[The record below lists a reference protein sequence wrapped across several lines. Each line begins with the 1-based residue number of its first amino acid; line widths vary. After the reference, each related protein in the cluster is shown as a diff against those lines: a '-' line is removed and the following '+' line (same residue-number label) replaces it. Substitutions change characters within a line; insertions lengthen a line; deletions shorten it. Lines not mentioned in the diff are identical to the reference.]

1 MAKENHA
8 FFLQGLSCADCAHKI
23 ESSLKQ
29 EGYSSVQLNFATR
42 RLHIG
47 SDDIANINSIISRID
62 PGAIAILERE
72 SRENPNAQNHERKL
86 LMRILIS
93 VLLLFMGVLLTYFS
107 LPSLVTTGGYLALLG
122 AYLVSGFPVLKKA
135 FFRLQTFDIAN
146 EYFLMS
152 VATLGAI
159 IIDEIP
165 EAAAV
170 MVFYTIG
177 EYLQSRAV
185 NKSRKSIGDL
195 LDIRPDVAHLVS
207 IEDITTIPVENIKP
221 GNIILVKP
229 GERVPLDGILVSSHA
244 NLDFSALT
252 GESRPVSLTKGEN
265 VLSGAITTSSIK
277 IEVTVDHSE
286 STVSRILEVVEN
298 ATQNKSEKELFITRF
313 ARYYTPFVLIFAIM
327 IATVPPLLLIQ
338 PMEIWIYRALVV
350 LVISCPCAL
359 VVSIPLVYFAGI
371 GKSSR
376 NGVLL
381 KGANVIDSLNEVSTI
396 LFDKTGTLT
405 VGKFD
410 VVMVVPAEGYTS
422 QEVISYAALAEAHS
436 THPIAK
442 SILAAYD
449 KQVDLAQVDEYEEL
463 PALGIKMKTKAG
475 DSIVVGND
483 KMVHEIDC
491 PHSACITDET
501 AVYVVL
507 NDVYI
512 GYIIIDDKIKP
523 TSLAAIN
530 NLREKNIPH
539 IGLLTGDTKNIAER
553 VGEELGIKR
562 EDIYASLM
570 PLNKLEILEEYLHKA
585 TDTGGTVIFIG
596 DGMNDA
602 PVIARADVGVAM
614 GVIGSDASI
623 EAADLVIMDDNPNR
637 LNDAINIAGNT
648 NKIAKQNIAMALG
661 IKAIF
666 IALGTI
672 GLASMW
678 VAVFGDVGVT
688 LLTILN
694 SLRLLR

>member
-1 MAKENHA
+1 MAQEKHA
-8 FFLQGLSCADCAHKI
+8 FILQGLSCADCALKI
-23 ESSLKQ
+23 ESTLKQ
-29 EGYSSVQLNFATR
+29 HGYSAAKLNFATR
-42 RLHIG
+42 RLHIR
-47 SDDIANINSIISRID
+47 SNDLSNINSIISRIE
-62 PGAIAILERE
+62 PGTIAVLEKDVTE
-72 SRENPNAQNHERKL
+72 VTGPKNQETQL
-86 LMRILIS
+86 LIRIGIS
-93 VLLLFMGVLLTYFS
+93 VTLLIIGVLLTSSS
-107 LPSLVTTGGYLALLG
+107 LPPLVITGGYIALFG
-122 AYLVSGFPVLKKA
+122 AYIVSGFPVLRKA
-135 FFRLQTFDIAN
+135 LFRLRTLDIAN

-152 VATLGAI
+152 IATLGAI

-170 MVFYTIG
+170 MVFYSIG
-177 EYLQSRAV
+177 EFLQSRAV
-185 NKSRKSIGDL
+185 NKSRKSISEL
-195 LDIRPDVAHLVS
+195 LDIRPDVAHLVIKEEIS
-207 IEDITTIPVENIKP
+207 TIPVEDIKP
-221 GNIILVKP
+221 GDLILVKP
-229 GERVPLDGILVSSHA
+229 GERVPIDGILVSPTA
-244 NLDFSALT
+244 NLDLSALT
-252 GESRPVSLTKGEN
+252 GESRPVSIVEGET
-265 VLSGAITTSSIK
+265 VFSGAVSSASIK
-277 IEVTVDHSE
+277 VKATVVSSE
-286 STVSRILEVVEN
+286 STVSRILNVVEN
-298 ATQNKSEKELFITRF
+298 ATQNKSEKEVFITRF
-313 ARYYTPFVLIFAIM
+313 ARYYTPFVLILAIM
-327 IATVPPLLLIQ
+327 IATIPTILLVE
-338 PMEIWIYRALVV
+338 PMEIWTYRALVV

-381 KGANVIDSLNEVSTI
+381 KGANVIDSLNDVSTV

-405 VGKFD
+405 VGKFK
-410 VVMVVPAEGYTS
+410 VVMVVPSENYTP
-422 QEVISYAALAEAHS
+422 QEVIFNAALAEAHS
-436 THPIAK
+436 NHPIAK
-442 SILAAYD
+442 SILEAYGKPVD
-449 KQVDLAQVDEYEEL
+449 ISQVEEYEEF

-523 TSLAAIN
+523 SSVDAIK
-530 NLREKNIPH
+530 NLKDKKITY

-553 VGEELGIKR
+553 VGGELGI
-562 EDIYASLM
+562 EQENIYASLM
-570 PLNKLEILEEYLHKA
+570 PLNKLEILEEHLHK
-585 TDTGGTVIFIG
+585 TLDGGTVIFIG

-614 GVIGSDASI
+614 GAIGSDASI
-623 EAADLVIMDDNPNR
+623 EAADLVIMDDNPDR
-637 LNDAINIAGNT
+637 LNDAIDIAENT
-648 NKIAKQNIAMALG
+648 NKIAKQNIALALG

-666 IALGTI
+666 IALGTF

>member
-1 MAKENHA
+1 
-8 FFLQGLSCADCAHKI
+8 
-23 ESSLKQ
+23 
-29 EGYSSVQLNFATR
+29 
-42 RLHIG
+42 
-47 SDDIANINSIISRID
+47 
-62 PGAIAILERE
+62 
-72 SRENPNAQNHERKL
+72 
-86 LMRILIS
+86 
-93 VLLLFMGVLLTYFS
+93 
-107 LPSLVTTGGYLALLG
+107 
-122 AYLVSGFPVLKKA
+122 
-135 FFRLQTFDIAN
+135 
-146 EYFLMS
+146 
-152 VATLGAI
+152 
-159 IIDEIP
+159 
-165 EAAAV
+165 
-170 MVFYTIG
+170 
-177 EYLQSRAV
+177 
-185 NKSRKSIGDL
+185 
-195 LDIRPDVAHLVS
+195 
-207 IEDITTIPVENIKP
+207 
-221 GNIILVKP
+221 
-229 GERVPLDGILVSSHA
+229 
-244 NLDFSALT
+244 
-252 GESRPVSLTKGEN
+252 
-265 VLSGAITTSSIK
+265 
-277 IEVTVDHSE
+277 
-286 STVSRILEVVEN
+286 VEN